1 MTYET
6 MFSPLEIGPMTVKNR
21 FVVPPMGNNF
31 ANVDGTWSE
40 QSLAYYAERAK
51 GQFGLITIEAT
62 VVHEGAKGGPRKPCL
77 YSDASIESLARIVG
91 ACHEHGAKVSV
102 QLQNAGPEGNAR
114 NAGAPIEAA
123 SAIPAACGRDVPREV
138 PAEKVYRLV
147 EGYGDAAERAMR
159 AGADAVEIHMA
170 HGYLV
175 SSFMS
180 PRTNKRVD
188 EFGGSFE
195 NRMRFPRL
203 IVEEVRRRVGSA
215 MAVVARINASDEVLG
230 GQDVHDGAAIA
241 AYLESCGVDCLHV
254 SRAVHIKDEYMWAPT
269 AVHAGFSAELVSEIK
284 RAVGIPVIAV
294 GRFTDPAYAEL
305 LVKEGRADLVA
316 FGRQSLADP
325 CMPLKAQEGRLEDV
339 APCIACLQGCVAN
352 MYRGEPIRCLV
363 NPFLGHEA
371 QPVAPVE
378 APKDVLVVGGGPG
391 GLCAAF
397 IAAERGHRV
406 VLQEERDVLGG
417 NMRLAAYP
425 PGKGEI
431 TGMIRSYI
439 VRCEKAGVVF
449 RMGSAATPEDVL
461 REDPDIV
468 VVATGAKPLMLPI
481 EGIDDPALIPG
492 GDLLEGKRSAGR
504 KVLVVGGGMVG
515 CEIADFLGELQHEV
529 TLVEYRDTMGA
540 DMIGEHRKYL
550 MESFAEYGV
559 EQINNAKVCAF
570 YPDGVAYES
579 PDGVRCEL
587 RGFDSVVLAMG
598 YVGYDPLSDEL
609 AEAGC
614 DVRVVGDARKA
625 RRAIDATREAY
636 EVLSRDGRSA

>member
-1 MTYET
+1 MHYET
-6 MFSPLEIGPMTVKNR
+6 MFSPLKVGPMTVKNR

-31 ANVDGTWSE
+31 ANFDGTWSE
-40 QSLAYYAERAK
+40 QSVAYYAERAK
-51 GQFGLITIEAT
+51 GQFGLVTVEAT

-77 YSDASIESLARIVG
+77 YSDASIESLSRIAE
-91 ACHEHGAKVSV
+91 ACHGHGAKVSV
-102 QLQNAGPEGNAR
+102 QLQNAGPEGNAA

-123 SAIPAACGRDVPREV
+123 SPIPAACGRDVPREV
-138 PAEKVYRLV
+138 PAEKVYELV
-147 EGYGDAAERAMR
+147 EGYGDAAERALR
-159 AGADAVEIHMA
+159 AGVDAVEIHMA

-188 EFGGSFE
+188 EFGGNFE

-203 IVEEVRRRVGSA
+203 IVEEVRRRVGGK

-230 GQDVHDGAAIA
+230 GLDVHDSAVIG
-241 AYLESCGVDCLHV
+241 AYLEACGVDCLHV

-284 RAVGIPVIAV
+284 RAVDVPVIAV
-294 GRFTDPAYAEL
+294 GRFTDPGYAEL
-305 LVKEGRADLVA
+305 LVEQGRADLVA

-325 CMPLKAQEGRLEDV
+325 HMPLKAREGRLEDV

-352 MYRGEPIRCLV
+352 MYQGKPIRCLV

-371 QPVAPVE
+371 QPVLPAE
-378 APKDVLVVGGGPG
+378 EPKDVMVVGGGPG

-397 IAAERGHRV
+397 VAAERGHRV
-406 VLQEERDVLGG
+406 TLYDERPVLGG

-431 TGMIRSYI
+431 ADMVRSYA
-439 VRCEKAGVVF
+439 VRCVKAGVTLETGRAITV
-449 RMGSAATPEDVL
+449 EDVE
-461 REDPDIV
+461 REDPDAV
-468 VVATGAKPLMLPI
+468 VVATGANPLILPI
-481 EGIDDPALIPG
+481 EGIDDPAVIPG
-492 GDLLEGKRSAGR
+492 GDVLEGRRQVGKKAI
-504 KVLVVGGGMVG
+504 VVGGGMVG

-550 MESFAEYGV
+550 MKNLAEYGV
-559 EQINNAKVCAF
+559 EQITGAKVCAF
-570 YPDGVAYES
+570 YPDGVAYEA
-579 PDGVRCEL
+579 PDGSRREL

-598 YVGYDPLSDEL
+598 YVAHDPLSTEL
-609 AEAGC
+609 AEAGYE
-614 DVRVVGDARKA
+614 VHAVGDAVQA

-636 EVLSRDGRSA
+636 EVASRGLCSA